1 MMYIDTTINE
11 LAQQI
16 RTRAEEVLEEL
27 GKDESAE
34 TIARYLTEEVI
45 KLVVENETDEP
56 EEQDDDELD
65 EWARG

>member
-1 MMYIDTTINE
+1 MYIDTTINE